1 MSLTSEQQHLSALRT
16 GLDPSSVSLYKACI
30 AVACNGLK
38 LPEEDQ
44 LGTYERNL
52 LEVRRLLHASKL
64 QEAEAILM
72 NFVSPILLL
81 NGDRL
86 FLWGQIHHRKGEQ
99 KLASEYMNY
108 AADEY
113 RSIGDFHREL
123 RARVNGALCLS
134 SLESTLSGDL
144 YCLELEA
151 RRRGYSDIVANI
163 VRTRAMELLI
173 AEKYKQAITQA
184 KEAAELYLSDGYQ
197 DDRSVAILIAAI
209 ASFLAGDSESAISF
223 RDQVFI
229 TEGKVQ
235 VYYKALESLFNQK
248 TPSIPPGHSLERMR
262 WPKLNIKKNSIT
274 AKIISALEEGPL
286 TKEELIDIV
295 WSPTDFNEAYV
306 RRLYS
311 AINQIRK
318 DNQAVVVFNGER
330 YELASTS
337 AG

>member
-16 GLDPSSVSLYKACI
+16 GLDTASVSLYKACI

-44 LGTYERNL
+44 LGPHERNL
-52 LEVRRLLHASKL
+52 LEVRRLLFASKL

-113 RSIGDFHREL
+113 RSLGDFHREL

-134 SLESTLSGDL
+134 SLESVLVGDL

-163 VRTRAMELLI
+163 CRTRATELLI

-184 KEAAELYLSDGYQ
+184 KDAAEFYLNDGYQ
-197 DDRSVAILIAAI
+197 DDRSVAILIAAL
-209 ASFLAGDSESAISF
+209 ASYLSGDSESALSL
-223 RDQVFI
+223 RDQVFV

-235 VYYKALESLFNQK
+235 IYYRALEALFNHK
-248 TPSIPPGHSLERMR
+248 IPSIPKGHSLERMK
-262 WPKLNIKKNSIT
+262 WPKLGIKKNSIT
-274 AKIISALEEGPL
+274 AKIISALEDGPL
-286 TKEELIDIV
+286 TKEELIDLV
-295 WSPTDFNEAYV
+295 WAPKDFNEAYI

-330 YELASTS
+330 YELASR
-337 AG
+337 

>member
-1 MSLTSEQQHLSALRT
+1 MNLTSEQQHLSALRT
-16 GLDPSSVSLYKACI
+16 GLDPVTVSLYKACI

-44 LGTYERNL
+44 LGPHERSL

-64 QEAEAILM
+64 VDAEGILM
-72 NFVSPILLL
+72 NFVSPVLLL

-86 FLWGQIHHRKGEQ
+86 FLWGQVHHRKGEQ

-113 RSIGDFHREL
+113 RALGDFHREL

-134 SLESTLSGDL
+134 NLESALVGDL

-151 RRRGYSDIVANI
+151 RRRGYSDIAANI
-163 VRTRAMELLI
+163 CRTRATELLI
-173 AEKYKQAITQA
+173 AEKYSQALIQA
-184 KEAAELYLSDGYQ
+184 REAADLYLQDGYQ
-197 DDRSVAILIAAI
+197 DDRAVALLLGAL
-209 ASFLAGDSESAISF
+209 ASTLSGDQGQAVSL
-223 RDQVFI
+223 RDQVLI
-229 TEGKVQ
+229 TDGKVR
-235 VYYKALESLFNQK
+235 VYHLALEALLNFK
-248 TPSIPPGHSLERMR
+248 TPEIPKGHSLERMR
-262 WPKLNIKKNSIT
+262 WPKLTGKKNSIT

-286 TKEELIDIV
+286 SKEELIDLV
-295 WSPTDFNEAYV
+295 WAPKDYNEAYV

-318 DNQAVVVFNGER
+318 DNLAKVVFNGER
-330 YELASTS
+330 YQLL
-337 AG
+337 GR